1 MCTSFGKPLLNYLI
15 KLVKVNNPITI
26 PIFVG
31 GWYAMFNLVKRLN
44 PRQSSAWHSNVL
56 NFVHDA
62 MVSSTLLYKMIN
74 SDETKSDD
82 LNYDTMIAFFLYD
95 LTRTPIG
102 SVFFY
107 HHIISLISVSMIR
120 VDKTRQL
127 KSKIFLAM
135 EIGNLPLYIVCG
147 LMLSRHKQYWKS
159 HMYMKYLMVFEFPWY
174 IFFRCILSVALFVKV
189 RCVLY
194 KFIVFGFGFSSVLW
208 TKNMFQQ
215 LKNIKLSKRFEET

>member
-1 MCTSFGKPLLNYLI
+1 MLLNKMCTSFGKPLLNYLI

-56 NFVHDA
+56 NFVHAA

-82 LNYDTMIAFFLYD
+82 LNYDTTIAFFLYD

-120 VDKTRQL
+120 IDKTRQL
-127 KSKIFLAM
+127 TSKIFLAM

-159 HMYMKYLMVFEFPWY
+159 HRYMKFLMVFEFLWY
-174 IFFRCILSVALFVKV
+174 VFFRCILPVALFVKV

-208 TKNMFQQ
+208 AKNMFQQ
-215 LKNIKLSKRFEET
+215 LKKY

>member
-1 MCTSFGKPLLNYLI
+1 MSLNKMCTSFGEPLLNYLVKI
-15 KLVKVNNPITI
+15 VKVNNPIMI
-26 PIFVG
+26 LIFVG

-56 NFVHDA
+56 NFVHAA
-62 MVSSTLLYKMIN
+62 MVSSILLYKMIN

-82 LNYDTMIAFFLYD
+82 LNYDATIAFFLYD

-102 SVFFY
+102 SLFFY

-127 KSKIFLAM
+127 TSKIFLAM

-159 HMYMKYLMVFEFPWY
+159 HRYMKYLMIFEFLWY
-174 IFFRCILSVALFVKV
+174 VFFRCILPVALFVKV
-189 RCVLY
+189 KYMLY
-194 KFIVFGFGFSSVLW
+194 KFIVFGFVFSSALW
-208 TKNMFQQ
+208 AKNMFQQ
-215 LKNIKLSKRFEET
+215 LKKY

>member
-1 MCTSFGKPLLNYLI
+1 MSLNKMCTSFGEPLLNYLVKI
-15 KLVKVNNPITI
+15 VKVNNPIMI
-26 PIFVG
+26 LIFVG
-31 GWYAMFNLVKRLN
+31 GWYAIINLVKRLN

-56 NFVHDA
+56 NFVHAA
-62 MVSSTLLYKMIN
+62 MVSSILLYKMIN

-82 LNYDTMIAFFLYD
+82 LSYDATIAFFLYD

-102 SVFFY
+102 SLFFY

-127 KSKIFLAM
+127 TSKIFLAM

-159 HMYMKYLMVFEFPWY
+159 HRYMKYLMIFEFLWY
-174 IFFRCILSVALFVKV
+174 VFFRCILPVALFVKV
-189 RCVLY
+189 KYMLY
-194 KFIVFGFGFSSVLW
+194 KFIVFGFVFSSALW
-208 TKNMFQQ
+208 AKNMFQK
-215 LKNIKLSKRFEET
+215 LKKY

>member
-1 MCTSFGKPLLNYLI
+1 MCTSFGEPLLNYLVKI
-15 KLVKVNNPITI
+15 VKVNNPIMI
-26 PIFVG
+26 LIFVG

-56 NFVHDA
+56 NFVHAA
-62 MVSSTLLYKMIN
+62 MVSSILLYKMIN

-82 LNYDTMIAFFLYD
+82 LNYDATIAFFLYD

-102 SVFFY
+102 SLFFY

-127 KSKIFLAM
+127 TSKIFLAM

-159 HMYMKYLMVFEFPWY
+159 HRYMKYLMIFEFLWY
-174 IFFRCILSVALFVKV
+174 VFFRCILPVALFVKV
-189 RCVLY
+189 KYMLY
-194 KFIVFGFGFSSVLW
+194 KFIVFGFVFSSALW
-208 TKNMFQQ
+208 AKNMFQQ
-215 LKNIKLSKRFEET
+215 LKKY